1 MASTGDMLSIGKSA
15 LLTTQQGL
23 ATSSHNTANVSTPGY
38 SRQSVLQEAQLPEA
52 TAGGYIGRGVQTT
65 TIRRNYDQ
73 FLTSNERSTMAA
85 SENWQ
90 QFEGL
95 ANQIDQ
101 VFAQS
106 ETGLNDPLNGL
117 FGSLYDLAQDPT
129 SKAAREVV
137 LTSADTLAS
146 RFNMLSN
153 YLSTVQ
159 QEVNKDVTQ
168 GAADLND
175 LAAKVAELNIQILNA
190 SNQSA
195 SGPPNDLMDQRDR
208 LLLEMSKLTEIS
220 VYQEK
225 NGMINVYAGK
235 GFALVLSGR
244 ANQLATSPDTQF
256 PGHLRVVLDGGNGS
270 VVDVTNSFRG
280 GQLGGALDFQN
291 QMLDPTRNKLDE
303 LAFQVAKELNGLNR
317 RGYDASGR
325 RSGNDI
331 FQVTPASQGAAS
343 AIKLQ
348 LKDGSQL
355 ATATKRGK
363 AGDNSNALAMAKRFQ
378 EPTMDN
384 KTQNFAGFY
393 AGMVGEAGAQA
404 RSAQINSQSYGILS
418 EQASAARLN
427 QAGVNLDE
435 EAANLVRLQQ
445 EYSAAA
451 QIIAV
456 SDQVFQELINAV
468 RR

>member
-38 SRQSVLQEAQLPEA
+38 SRQSVLQEVPRPEA
-52 TAGGYIGRGVQTT
+52 TPGGYIGRGVQTT

-73 FLTSNERSTMAA
+73 FLTSNERTTTAA
-85 SENWQ
+85 SQNWQ
-90 QFEGL
+90 QYEELGNRI
-95 ANQIDQ
+95 NQI
-101 VFAQS
+101 FAQT
-106 ETGLNDPLNGL
+106 ETGLNDPLNNL

-137 LTSADTLAS
+137 LTNADSLAG
-146 RFNMLSN
+146 RFNMLAD

-168 GAADLND
+168 GVADLND
-175 LAAKVAELNIQILNA
+175 LAGKVAELNIQIVNA

-195 SGPPNDLMDQRDR
+195 SGPPNDLLDQRDR
-208 LLLEMSKLTEIS
+208 LLLEMSRLTDIN
-220 VYQEK
+220 VYQES
-225 NGMINVYAGK
+225 NGMVNVYAGK

-244 ANQLATSPDTQF
+244 ASQLSTKPDQRA
-256 PGHLRVVLDGGNGS
+256 PGHLRVVLNGGNGS
-270 VVDVTNSFRG
+270 VVDVTDSFSG
-280 GQLGGALDFQN
+280 GRIGGALDFQN
-291 QMLDPTRNKLDE
+291 QMLDPARAKLDD
-303 LAFQVAKELNGLNR
+303 LAYQVAKELNTLNR
-317 RGYDASGR
+317 RGFDASGR
-325 RSGNDI
+325 RSRDDI
-331 FQVTPASQGAAS
+331 FQLTPTAQGAAS
-343 AIKLQ
+343 AITLQ
-348 LKDGSQL
+348 LKDGSQI
-355 ATATKRGK
+355 AAATKRGK
-363 AGDNSNALAMAKRFQ
+363 AGDNSNALAMAKSFQ
-378 EPTMDN
+378 EPTMDHE
-384 KTQNFAGFY
+384 TQTFVGFY

-404 RSAQINSQSYGILS
+404 RSAQINRQSYDQIA
-418 EQASAARLN
+418 EQASAAKRN
-427 QAGVNLDE
+427 QGGVNLDE

-445 EYSAAA
+445 EYAAAA

>member
-38 SRQSVLQEAQLPEA
+38 SRQSVLQEAQTPET

-65 TIRRNYDQ
+65 TVRRNYDQ
-73 FLTSNERSTMAA
+73 FLTSNERTTTAA

-90 QFEGL
+90 KYEDL

-101 VFAQS
+101 IFAQPS
-106 ETGLNDPLNGL
+106 TGLNDPLNNL

-129 SKAAREVV
+129 SQAARQVV
-137 LTSADTLAS
+137 LSNADSLS
-146 RFNMLSN
+146 GRFNTLSA

-159 QEVNKDVTQ
+159 QEVNQDITQ

-175 LAAKVAELNIQILNA
+175 LSQKIAELNVQIANA

-195 SGPPNDLMDQRDR
+195 SGPPNDLLDQRDQ
-208 LLLEMSKLTEIS
+208 LLLQMSKLTDIN
-220 VYQEK
+220 VYQES
-225 NGMINVYAGK
+225 NGMVNVYAGK

-244 ANQLATSPDTQF
+244 ANQLATKPDQKN
-256 PGHLRVVLDGGNGS
+256 PGHLRIVLNGGNGA
-270 VVDVTNSFRG
+270 VVDVTESFRG
-280 GQLGGALDFQN
+280 GQIGGSLDFQN
-291 QMLDPTRNKLDE
+291 QMLDPTRAKMDE
-303 LAFQVAKELNGLNR
+303 LAFQVAKELNALNR
-317 RGYDASGR
+317 KGYDAKGQ
-325 RSGNDI
+325 RSGKDI
-331 FQVTPASQGAAS
+331 FQVTPTSQGAAS

-355 ATATKRGK
+355 AAATKHGK

-384 KTQNFAGFY
+384 KTQTFSGYY
-393 AGMVGEAGAQA
+393 AGLVGEAGAQA
-404 RSAQINSQSYGILS
+404 RSAQINSQSYQLIA
-418 EQASAARLN
+418 EQAGAAKRN
-427 QAGVNLDE
+427 QTGVNLDE

-451 QIIAV
+451 QVISI
-456 SDQVFQELINAV
+456 SDQVFQDLINAV